1 MRRRRDGC
9 GKILACCRTRHVLR
23 SFGGI
28 RQGVEILASYG
39 RAGDDLQGRVP
50 AAALAGRGR
59 ARQIGHSTRRCAPGT
74 SVLRRVAFIRSRRRG
89 VQRCGGRYG
98 RRVGG
103 RPVRW
108 KLTRRRVAF
117 ATAGWRGDWLESH
130 ANNSRACYGG
140 REGGGVRRK
149 RKQQAGVWRTGRNN
163 SGWRR

>member
-1 MRRRRDGC
+1 MMLTFR
-9 GKILACCRTRHVLR
+9 RTRHVLR
-23 SFGGI
+23 SPSSTASRGG
-28 RQGVEILASYG
+28 RVGEQGRTWALG
-39 RAGDDLQGRVP
+39 KRKRRVP
-50 AAALAGRGR
+50 AAALSGRGG
-59 ARQIGHSTRRCAPGT
+59 ARQIGHGTRRCAPGT
-74 SVLRRVAFIRSRRRG
+74 SVLRRVAFIRSRRRS

-108 KLTRRRVAF
+108 KLRRRRVAF